1 MRSDA
6 DATPTQALLR
16 RDVPTSAAPRAFA
29 GTLAF
34 LWTEVLV
41 QKNERLAMATSM
53 VVQSVILV
61 FVFILNPGLLGVA
74 FVGAIL
80 FSTFT
85 MGQRVLNE
93 AAYLRIDHKSIDF
106 YLAGPMT
113 PEAYFLGMSVGIL
126 LVYLPPVLFLGVL
139 ATFVVPL
146 TLPTGLLL
154 LGLASIVW
162 VFAAS
167 LGYVFSTF
175 FRDNRAIWAYS
186 SLFFNVFGV
195 LVPVFYPLGLFPE
208 ALRPIVLLMPPSAAA
223 ALVQAAIGAT
233 TLSVGQTTLAVA
245 GLVAETVAIF
255 LFAIYWARRT
265 VRGT

>member
-1 MRSDA
+1 MRNEVL
-6 DATPTQALLR
+6 P
-16 RDVPTSAAPRAFA
+16 APVRAFA
-29 GTLAF
+29 GTRAF

-61 FVFILNPGLLGVA
+61 FVYILNPGLLGVA
-74 FVGAIL
+74 FVGAII

-113 PEAYFLGMSVGIL
+113 PEAYFLGMSFGIL
-126 LVYLPPVLFLGVL
+126 VVYIPPLIVFGVL
-139 ATFVVPL
+139 ATFIVPL
-146 TLPTGLLL
+146 TVATGLLL
-154 LGLASIVW
+154 LGLAATVW

-208 ALRPIVLLMPPSAAA
+208 VLRPIVLLMPPSAAA
-223 ALVQAAIGAT
+223 ALVQSAIGVTSLTGGEVA
-233 TLSVGQTTLAVA
+233 LAVG
-245 GLVAETVAIF
+245 GLAVETVAMF
-255 LFAIYWARRT
+255 LVAIYWARRT
-265 VRGT
+265 VRGD

>member
-1 MRSDA
+1 MRNEV
-6 DATPTQALLR
+6 
-16 RDVPTSAAPRAFA
+16 VPAPVRAFA
-29 GTLAF
+29 GTRAF

-61 FVFILNPGLLGVA
+61 FVYILNPGLLGVA
-74 FVGAIL
+74 FVGAII

-113 PEAYFLGMSVGIL
+113 PEAYFLGMSFGILVVYIPPLIVVGIL
-126 LVYLPPVLFLGVL
+126 
-139 ATFVVPL
+139 ATFIVPL
-146 TLPTGLLL
+146 TVATGLLL
-154 LGLASIVW
+154 LGLAATVW

-208 ALRPIVLLMPPSAAA
+208 VLRPIVLLMPPSAAA
-223 ALVQAAIGAT
+223 ALVQSAIGVTSLTGGEVA
-233 TLSVGQTTLAVA
+233 LAVG
-245 GLVAETVAIF
+245 GLAVETVAMF
-255 LFAIYWARRT
+255 VVAIYWARRT
-265 VRGT
+265 VRGD